1 MFMIYE
7 IYLKI
12 TGNFSCLA
20 TNSVYWRI
28 KPLDEVFILLN
39 LFQET
44 WIHICIFIHI
54 SILIWYRS
62 LKSFP
67 MEDKDLF
74 ILHSQ
79 YHGCWW
85 PGDARS
91 QDISSH
97 DIHLVFPEY
106 SSFCVRRVNSALAAQ
121 EGLTFHIAWYL
132 WCSKFIWSFQLYSRD
147 ALTHCPLGNL
157 GVILKM
163 QFSIIFY
170 LSVSSDFLIMM
181 PSDECYRPLLMIS
194 QHWFR

>member
-1 MFMIYE
+1 MNTYLHFHSYLNTDMVPFVE
-7 IYLKI
+7 ILPH
-12 TGNFSCLA
+12 GRQGPF
-20 TNSVYWRI
+20 
-28 KPLDEVFILLN
+28 
-39 LFQET
+39 
-44 WIHICIFIHI
+44 
-54 SILIWYRS
+54 
-62 LKSFP
+62 FP
-67 MEDKDLF
+67 A
-74 ILHSQ
+74 

-170 LSVSSDFLIMM
+170 LSHVSVSSDFLIMM